1 MNQKSKLNSTLVD
14 IDKII
19 DTGNAT
25 SDLLNNCINVMNSL
39 HDLEKLNSLEVAQ
52 KTKTKWSIEG
62 DENSKYFHGILNKRR
77 NNLAIRGIS
86 VDGVWIDSPSTV
98 KNEFLSHFANRF
110 DCPSSNRVLL
120 DMNFP
125 NHISLDT
132 KADLERKKVTK
143 EELKRAVWDCGLD
156 KSPRPNGMF
165 KGVSIGSTLHLSHLF
180 YADDVGFMR
189 KWSNSNISTIVN
201 VLKCFFHASGLR
213 INMHKSKL
221 MGNAVDDVKVKQV
234 AHSLGCLQLEP
245 PFSNLVKSSLLSI
258 WLDII
263 RELINLKNQAINLLG
278 LIKKKIRNG
287 FDTSF
292 WEDTWKGDIAFK
304 FLYPRVFELES
315 SNQISVA
322 SKLAHDNIVF
332 SLHCFPKGG
341 SELEQYSNLM
351 NSLNGF

>member
-1 MNQKSKLNSTLVD
+1 MENVDLCNINLCWGNSSFDYICGPSVVYAPYELSKKKGLWDYLHHTTDNWVGEVVIMGTLMRFTLKMNSNFNTNGATIFNLISDGLMQSCPNISALTVDLGFDMFVKNAWNDSYSEDPNAMINFINKMKNLKKKLCSWISSKKESLMNQKSKLNSTLVD

-110 DCPSSNRVLL
+110 DCPSSTRVLL

-132 KADLERKKVTK
+132 KADLERKKS
-143 EELKRAVWDCGLD
+143 LK
-156 KSPRPNGMF
+156 
-165 KGVSIGSTLHLSHLF
+165 
-180 YADDVGFMR
+180 
-189 KWSNSNISTIVN
+189 
-201 VLKCFFHASGLR
+201 
-213 INMHKSKL
+213 
-221 MGNAVDDVKVKQV
+221 
-234 AHSLGCLQLEP
+234 
-245 PFSNLVKSSLLSI
+245 
-258 WLDII
+258 
-263 RELINLKNQAINLLG
+263 KN
-278 LIKKKIRNG
+278 
-287 FDTSF
+287 
-292 WEDTWKGDIAFK
+292 
-304 FLYPRVFELES
+304 
-315 SNQISVA
+315 
-322 SKLAHDNIVF
+322 
-332 SLHCFPKGG
+332 
-341 SELEQYSNLM
+341 
-351 NSLNGF
+351 